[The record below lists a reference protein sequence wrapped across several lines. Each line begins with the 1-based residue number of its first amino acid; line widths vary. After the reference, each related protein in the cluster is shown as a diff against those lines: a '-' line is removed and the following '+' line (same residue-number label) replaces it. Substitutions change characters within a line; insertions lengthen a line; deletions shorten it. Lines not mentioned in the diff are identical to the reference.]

1 MEKTKTTYCKVATS
15 KFLEHDSNSH
25 TRLEGTTDTVSSP
38 KRLDLVGSSWP
49 LTKTLTRENAFHHGL
64 YASLALHVAFAL
76 TDLVGT
82 PQTHDL
88 VCCFL
93 HTNSKSDRLK
103 GSPAGLDEFYSLVL
117 VAQALAGNLPTPTC
131 SDPIDSPGEQ
141 RKAFAPK
148 PTSDNLLDFCCHP
161 LASVLTT
168 TCEESTNCSLER
180 DGCLLRSPQAKSHST
195 AKADTG
201 QEPHKMN
208 HFLGPLAQVPT
219 LPC

>member
-1 MEKTKTTYCKVATS
+1 MFAPSKDIAHECLDLRRCHLHLHSLASSHGTAPESLQPQGAGNFDCEVPASAKATRDFLAEHCCSMEKTKTTYCKVATS

-25 TRLEGTTDTVSSP
+25 TRLEATTDTVSSP
-38 KRLDLVGSSWP
+38 KRLDLVGSGWP
-49 LTKTLTRENAFHHGL
+49 LTKTRTRENAFHHGL

-117 VAQALAGNLPTPTC
+117 VA
-131 SDPIDSPGEQ
+131 
-141 RKAFAPK
+141 FA
-148 PTSDNLLDFCCHP
+148 TDEVSQY
-161 LASVLTT
+161 SQ
-168 TCEESTNCSLER
+168 
-180 DGCLLRSPQAKSHST
+180 G
-195 AKADTG
+195 
-201 QEPHKMN
+201 
-208 HFLGPLAQVPT
+208 
-219 LPC
+219 